1 VNVAETCKPGD
12 DSSSGRDQATVV
24 SQLNVGGLVLG
35 LNEDGFLMEPGRWND
50 DVAAALA
57 AKDGVPQL
65 TAKHWK
71 IVRYIRGHWLEF
83 DVPPLIRK
91 LCKQTGYQLK
101 EIYELFPGGPAKG
114 ACKVAGLP
122 NAKGCV

>member
-1 VNVAETCKPGD
+1 MPQLTVGD
-12 DSSSGRDQATVV
+12 MTLEVD
-24 SQLNVGGLVLG
+24 
-35 LNEDGFLMEPGRWND
+35 EDGFILEPDRWND

-57 AKDGVPQL
+57 ATNGVGQL

-71 IVRYIRGHWLEF
+71 IVRYVRGHYVEF
-83 DVPPLIRK
+83 QVPPLIRK
-91 LCKQTGYQLK
+91 LCKQTGFQLK

>member
-1 VNVAETCKPGD
+1 MP
-12 DSSSGRDQATVV
+12 
-24 SQLNVGGLVLG
+24 QLTIGGMTLG
-35 LNEDGFLMEPGRWND
+35 VNEDGFLLEPDRWND
-50 DVAAALA
+50 AVAAALA
-57 AKDGVPQL
+57 ASVGVREL

-71 IVRYIRGHWLEF
+71 VVRYIRAHWVEF

-91 LCKQTGYQLK
+91 LCKQTGFPLK
-101 EIYELFPGGPAKG
+101 EIYELFPSGPAKG

>member
-1 VNVAETCKPGD
+1 MPHITVGEMKLEVND
-12 DSSSGRDQATVV
+12 
-24 SQLNVGGLVLG
+24 
-35 LNEDGFLMEPGRWND
+35 DGFMLEPHRWND
-50 DVAAALA
+50 AVAAALA
-57 AKDGVPQL
+57 ATEGVEEL

-71 IVRYIRGHWLEF
+71 VVRYIRAHYIEF

-91 LCKQTGYQLK
+91 LCKQTGVQLK

>member
-1 VNVAETCKPGD
+1 MTLA
-12 DSSSGRDQATVV
+12 
-24 SQLNVGGLVLG
+24 
-35 LNEDGFLMEPGRWND
+35 LNEDGFLRDPDRWNEA
-50 DVAAALA
+50 VAAALA
-57 AKDGVPQL
+57 VTDGVAEL

-71 IVRYIRGHWLEF
+71 VVRYIRAHYVEF

-91 LCKQTGYQLK
+91 LCRQTGFKLK
-101 EIYELFPGGPAKG
+101 EIFDLFPRGPAKG

>member
-1 VNVAETCKPGD
+1 MPQLTVGD
-12 DSSSGRDQATVV
+12 MTLAV
-24 SQLNVGGLVLG
+24 
-35 LNEDGFLMEPGRWND
+35 NEDGFILEPGRWND
-50 DVAAALA
+50 EVAAALA
-57 AKDGVPQL
+57 ATNGVGQL

-71 IVRYIRGHWLEF
+71 IVRYIREHYIEF
-83 DVPPLIRK
+83 HLPPLIRK
-91 LCKQTGYQLK
+91 LCKQTGVQLK

>member
-1 VNVAETCKPGD
+1 MPQLTVGD
-12 DSSSGRDQATVV
+12 MTLAV
-24 SQLNVGGLVLG
+24 
-35 LNEDGFLMEPGRWND
+35 NEDGFILEPGRWND
-50 DVAAALA
+50 EVAAALA
-57 AKDGVPQL
+57 ATNGVGQL

-71 IVRYIRGHWLEF
+71 IVRYIREHYIEF
-83 DVPPLIRK
+83 QVPPLIRK
-91 LCKQTGYQLK
+91 LCRQTGVQLK

>member
-1 VNVAETCKPGD
+1 MPQLTVGD
-12 DSSSGRDQATVV
+12 MTLEVD
-24 SQLNVGGLVLG
+24 
-35 LNEDGFLMEPGRWND
+35 EDGFILEPDRWND

-57 AKDGVPQL
+57 AMDGVGQL

-71 IVRYIRGHWLEF
+71 IVRYVRGHYVEF
-83 DVPPLIRK
+83 QVPPLIRK
-91 LCKQTGYQLK
+91 LCKQTGFQLK